1 MILLSSS
8 FQSFIQLIG
17 VLVIFL
23 FVLLI
28 TYLTTRWIGG
38 YQKGQMAGHVFR
50 VVDTIRIAGGKYAQV
65 LKIGEVYL
73 VIAVGKDE
81 ITLLAELSEDEIGLT
96 EEELE
101 KKISQNGMPSEGTG
115 LESFQET
122 LDKLKDRFSKKQD

>member
-17 VLVIFL
+17 ALVIFL

-28 TYLTTRWIGG
+28 TYFTTKWIGG
-38 YQKGQMAGHVFR
+38 YQKGQMAGHAFQVI
-50 VVDTIRIAGGKYAQV
+50 DTVRIAGGKYAQV

-73 VIAVGKDE
+73 VIAVGKE
-81 ITLLAELSEDEIGLT
+81 EVTLLAELTEDEIGLT
-96 EEELE
+96 EEELQ
-101 KKISQNGMPSEGTG
+101 KKISGNGLPTG
-115 LESFQET
+115 GAGSESFQET